1 MVELDDIQLQT
12 IEKMKNGCILCADVG
27 TGKSRTALAY
37 YILKECGGGLMI
49 NGRGT
54 ETPMRHPR
62 NLYIITTAKKRDD
75 QEWERECAPF
85 GFSEHTE
92 LNHSGVTLTVDSW
105 NNIAKYRKVCGGFF
119 IFDEQRVKGSG
130 KWVKAFQD
138 IARKNKWILLSATP
152 GDSWKDYIPVFVANG
167 FYRNKTDFMRQHAIW
182 NRFCKYP
189 KVDDWMFTGKLYRLR
204 DDILIRMEID
214 RDRVCHHIDVTC
226 EYDKALYSQIMKT
239 RWDPWKDQPIQ
250 DGAGLCYCLRRAVNE
265 DESRMAKVRKIL
277 AEKKKAII
285 FYNFDYELEE
295 LRRLAG
301 DGFIVREWNGHRH
314 EAIPGS
320 IGNGS
325 ETVGIELDLL
335 RQEHRWVYLVQ
346 YAGAEGWNCITCDTI
361 IFYSQSYSYSQTVQ
375 AAGRIDRRNSPFKDL
390 YFYHL
395 RSLAL
400 IDVAIKRALKQKK
413 KFNENSFVK
422 KLR

>member
-1 MVELDDIQLQT
+1 MVELDDNQLQT

-37 YILKECGGGLMI
+37 YILKECEGGLMI
-49 NGRGT
+49 NGKGT
-54 ETPMRHPR
+54 EMPMRHPR

-105 NNIAKYRKVCGGFF
+105 NNIAKYKKVCGAFF

-167 FYRNKTDFMRQHAIW
+167 FYRNKTEFMKQHAIW
-182 NRFCKYP
+182 NRYCRYP
-189 KVDDWMFTGKLYRLR
+189 KVDGWMFEAKLHRLR
-204 DDILIRMEID
+204 DDILVRMEID
-214 RDRVCHHIDVTC
+214 RDRVLHHIDVTC
-226 EYDKALYSQIMKT
+226 DYDKSLYSQIMKT

-250 DGAGLCYCLRRAVNE
+250 DGAGLCYCLRRTVNE

-277 AEKKKAII
+277 DQKQKAII
-285 FYNFDYELEE
+285 FYNFDYELEA
-295 LRRLAG
+295 LRRLQEFGYAVG
-301 DGFIVREWNGHRH
+301 EWNGHH
-314 EAIPGS
+314 HQPIPG
-320 IGNGS
+320 GP
-325 ETVGIELDLL
+325 EDVRRE
-335 RQEHRWVYLVQ
+335 RWVYLVQ
-346 YAGAEGWNCITCDTI
+346 YAGAEGWNCVTCNAI

-395 RSLAL
+395 RSLAP
-400 IDVAIKRALKQKK
+400 IDVAIKRALKNKK
-413 KFNENSFVK
+413 QFNEKSFVK